1 MAAPKFETQTGTY
14 RKSQLTEVETSMR
27 TSAKVGKKTL
37 NCNPWVARG
46 SVWADLKVKNSRKS
60 NNKGLPCFWEFYLQ

>member
-27 TSAKVGKKTL
+27 TSAKVGKKPKL
-37 NCNPWVARG
+37 
-46 SVWADLKVKNSRKS
+46 
-60 NNKGLPCFWEFYLQ
+60 